1 MITRDSALWWVG
13 MVGAIA
19 TALSMHY
26 DLFPWIPDTARNW
39 ISLVAFVT
47 GIVSGKMA
55 TSPLKGKDE

>member
-1 MITRDSALWWVG
+1 MVTRDSALWWVG

-19 TALSMHY
+19 TGLALNF
-26 DLFPWIPDTARNW
+26 DLFPWIPDSVQHW

-55 TSPLKGKDE
+55 SSPLKGKDE